1 MIPMIA
7 IRDAGK
13 DVVDV
18 LMCVFHS
25 ITTSLTVFYFFT
37 ILNLHGQRDTTT
49 KHTLFK
55 ARSKIL
61 FFTTDNKYTIMKF
74 LSSLLCN
81 VTLLAVL
88 GYNVVEAGHLF
99 SNSIGNSLPA
109 MNYFSMN
116 QNQQQQQQ
124 QQQQE
129 LYPQF
134 ASLGS
139 SNSNNL
145 PRKYRRGRNTSS
157 SSASTLLDVAI
168 KKIESDVRGGS
179 AAAGKVVR
187 TMTARRMET
196 LK

>member
-1 MIPMIA
+1 M
-7 IRDAGK
+7 
-13 DVVDV
+13 
-18 LMCVFHS
+18 
-25 ITTSLTVFYFFT
+25 
-37 ILNLHGQRDTTT
+37 
-49 KHTLFK
+49 
-55 ARSKIL
+55 
-61 FFTTDNKYTIMKF
+61 MKF
-74 LSSLLCN
+74 LSVLCN

-88 GYNVVEAGHLF
+88 GYNVVEAGPLF

-116 QNQQQQQQ
+116 QNQQQQQEQ
-124 QQQQE
+124 
-129 LYPQF
+129 YPQF
-134 ASLGS
+134 PSFGS

-157 SSASTLLDVAI
+157 PKLLDVAI